1 MADVLAGFPPS
12 VTAAFTAGLLNALHG
27 LSCLTPRRQGKLAGN
42 EIDQPWK
49 NLLSETSKT
58 PSYDNADPDTAA
70 AAAKPLKALLLRVG
84 TMDRIALGEV
94 MEIRTTQ
101 SAAAALEALADYPAS
116 VLVADTSTSDF
127 ETKALLRDLRD
138 PVTSPRKGLA
148 VICLLAE
155 SSPER
160 VRGLVKA
167 GVDHVMIK
175 PISATALHD
184 LAQHLRDN
192 PMQ

>member
-1 MADVLAGFPPS
+1 
-12 VTAAFTAGLLNALHG
+12 
-27 LSCLTPRRQGKLAGN
+27 
-42 EIDQPWK
+42 
-49 NLLSETSKT
+49 
-58 PSYDNADPDTAA
+58 
-70 AAAKPLKALLLRVG
+70 
-84 TMDRIALGEV
+84 MDRIALGEV

-101 SAAAALEALADYPAS
+101 SAAAALEALTSYPAS

-138 PVTSPRKGLA
+138 PVNSPRKGLA
-148 VICLLAE
+148 VICLLGE

-192 PMQ
+192 PMQQISVAQYNGPDRRRLPDDSYTGAKRRGDE